1 MNFTMVKFVESEAT
15 DTVVH
20 GTEELNVNLLKLV
33 DSAKRPEPVPLC
45 VIPNASHSGKDKGI
59 MRSVISDKSKKPQL
73 AEILKCLQVDS
84 AAKYKAREQELST
97 LTQQT
102 QRNSKRYTNLVFV
115 LKDDQAEP
123 ITDYDIVL
131 LGGPE
136 REPNKLTKGFFVDRQ
151 KKRSQSQPLDLL
163 HKLRCY
169 KQEPTHGL

>member
-1 MNFTMVKFVESEAT
+1 
-15 DTVVH
+15 
-20 GTEELNVNLLKLV
+20 
-33 DSAKRPEPVPLC
+33 
-45 VIPNASHSGKDKGI
+45 

-136 REPNKLTKGFFVDRQ
+136 REPNKLTKGFLSTA
-151 KKRSQSQPLDLL
+151 KKTQPI
-163 HKLRCY
+163 
-169 KQEPTHGL
+169 PTT